1 MSPRSVA
8 GWQGLI
14 ALGLILVATRGFCAS
29 SMSSITHSPALHQVR
44 VGDSVICLIAI
55 LALLVQLHLGKESP
69 WGLYAW
75 MTFCIWIAARHAQ
88 THPATQALLRSGW
101 KWPVLLASL
110 LLSALDLM
118 LQFELWERLSF
129 GYHDIGLF
137 ARALESATRGRGLHV
152 DSLGHSILGEHA
164 FLALWVFV
172 PLCKLGMKPFLLIM
186 ILSTVALRFTAILCA
201 WYVYQRTK
209 SNAAAIL
216 AGIAWLL
223 LPMTGCLIVAHGYG
237 FHESY
242 LAVPLL
248 FLGFAL
254 GGLKRYVLAS
264 VVLLTTLLIREDLAL
279 TVAAWAVYIVLSKG
293 RTRLGSAVFFISLGY
308 LLAAVYLIVPHYRQ
322 APYPHIGFHFSDLV
336 VFSAPSLAVNLSFLV
351 TLLLPMAF
359 LPLRVWRFSLVAV
372 PAVAET
378 LLTTNLELH
387 NIGFQ
392 YYVPALAVL
401 YFAALE
407 GWIDPSGNRLHGKSG
422 NGSRL
427 AQNTEPL
434 CVRPGWC
441 LLTAAAIGSIYLG
454 IGPLSNNP
462 LPITAHPTLQA
473 SFHDLQRLRE
483 SIPTSASVTASYRI
497 AAHFLD
503 ADRLWTVANEQLGDF
518 VVVHDADLIDE
529 HLPRSV
535 LKLALRTGRY
545 QPIHA
550 DYHLVALALQRE
562 TSPLARKIVSRDV
575 PEDVPRISLDLGE
588 GIQLVAVEIRP
599 ADKRGHYLVTL
610 VWTNSGV
617 VRGDYRFGLLHGDSR
632 WGPFYFARGAF
643 PTDTWTHGLYYRDEV
658 VLATIDGSAIRPD
671 RLHVVLLD

>member
-1 MSPRSVA
+1 MSQRSVA

-14 ALGLILVATRGFCAS
+14 ALGLILVATRGFYAS
-29 SMSSITHSPALHQVR
+29 SSASTHSPTLNQVR
-44 VGDSVICLIAI
+44 VGDSVIGLIAI
-55 LALLVQLHLGKESP
+55 LALLVQLHLGTESP

-88 THPATQALLRSGW
+88 THSATQTLLRYGW
-101 KWPVLLASL
+101 KWPVILASL

-186 ILSTVALRFTAILCA
+186 LLSTVALRFTAILCA
-201 WYVYQRTK
+201 WYMYQKTK

-279 TVAAWAVYIVLSKG
+279 TVAAWAIYIALVKG
-293 RTRLGSAVFFISLGY
+293 RKRLGLAVFFISLGY

-322 APYPHIGFHFSDLV
+322 APYPHIGFHFSDLI
-336 VFSAPSLAVNLSFLV
+336 VFSSTSLAISLSFLV

-359 LPLRVWRFSLVAV
+359 LPLRDWRFSLVAV
-372 PAVAET
+372 PAIAET

-392 YYVPALAVL
+392 YYVPAIAVF
-401 YFAALE
+401 YYAALD
-407 GWIDPSGNRLHGKSG
+407 GWIDPSCNRLHGKPG
-422 NGSRL
+422 NGSRH
-427 AQNTEPL
+427 AQDAL
-434 CVRPGWC
+434 SISLRPGWC
-441 LLTAAAIGSIYLG
+441 LLVAAAIGNIYLG

-518 VVVHDADLIDE
+518 IVVHDADIIDE
-529 HLPRSV
+529 HKPRSV
-535 LKLALRTGRY
+535 LKLALHTGMY

-550 DYHLVALALQRE
+550 DYHLVVLARQHE
-562 TSPLARKIVSRDV
+562 TSPLSREIVSHDIPDDV
-575 PEDVPRISLDLGE
+575 SNISLDLGE
-588 GIQLVAVEIRP
+588 GIQLVAMAIRP
-599 ADKRGHYLVTL
+599 ADKPGHYLVTL
-610 VWTNSGV
+610 VWTISETV
-617 VRGDYRFGLLHGDSR
+617 TRDYRFGLVHENLR

-643 PTDTWTHGLYYRDEV
+643 PTDTWMHGLYYRDEV

-671 RLHVVLLD
+671 RLHVVLLE